1 MINSRFFLSA
11 PRTYNGKITIYPPSM
26 YDVVTNDGF
35 SLFLKLL
42 TYSQEEI
49 EDEYAEQDRL
59 DEKIPTPF
67 QYLMTNCK
75 EINGYE
81 FLIKAAFQF
90 FCKTEVTF
98 LYDVNKI
105 LIGKVED
112 LLQEGVEI
120 KDFVFLEE
128 EEFFDF
134 QNIVRLSAAQK
145 LVERPDPDE
154 DPRVKRIKAKARYR
168 DKIKAKQGSGIGMAA
183 SLTSICCMGLGIN
196 PLNVG
201 EMSYV
206 AFQAIM
212 EMYQDKEKYDLDVR
226 TLLAGGDSK
235 KIKPKYWIKNFE

>member
-1 MINSRFFLSA
+1 
-11 PRTYNGKITIYPPSM
+11 M

-35 SLFLKLL
+35 GLFLKLL

-67 QYLMTNCK
+67 QFLMENCK
-75 EINGYE
+75 NIEGYE
-81 FLIKAAFQF
+81 ALIKASFYF
-90 FCKTEVTF
+90 FCKTEITF
-98 LYDVNKI
+98 LYDINKI
-105 LIGKVED
+105 LIGNVEK
-112 LLQEGVEI
+112 LLKDGVEV

-134 QNIVRLSAAQK
+134 QNIVRLSVAQK
-145 LVERPDPDE
+145 QVERPDPNE

-206 AFQAIM
+206 AFRAIM
-212 EMYQDKEKYDLDVR
+212 EMYQDKEKYDLDVK

>member
-35 SLFLKLL
+35 GLFLKLL

-67 QYLMTNCK
+67 QFLMENCK
-75 EINGYE
+75 NIEGYE
-81 FLIKAAFQF
+81 ALIKASFYF
-90 FCKTEVTF
+90 FCKTEITF
-98 LYDVNKI
+98 LYDINKI
-105 LIGKVED
+105 LIGNVEK
-112 LLQEGVEI
+112 LLKDGVEV

-134 QNIVRLSAAQK
+134 QNIVRLSVAQK
-145 LVERPDPDE
+145 QVERPDPNE

-206 AFQAIM
+206 AFRAIM
-212 EMYQDKEKYDLDVR
+212 EMYQDKEKYDLDVK